1 MGVPSDLAYL
11 SEPGVALMIQRGL
24 GLVEDQ
30 PRVQHGLHHL
40 LDLAVVHTFRCELVG
55 DPRGYDGAFS
65 ALDAVARNHVGNL
78 GVLEL
83 GIGGEIV
90 QGLIHRGLT

>member
-1 MGVPSDLAYL
+1 ML
-11 SEPGVALMIQRGL
+11 
-24 GLVEDQ
+24 
-30 PRVQHGLHHL
+30 HL
-40 LDLAVVHTFRCELVG
+40 LLDIAVVHAISCELVG

-65 ALDAVARNHVGNL
+65 ALDEVGRNHVGNL

-90 QGLIHRGLT
+90 QGVIHGGLTSQAFLEGFFKGKFHLLFLGLSLWHALS